1 MRDIMRSQRERS
13 ACFVLNKILVSF
25 GIWPVAVVVVALS
38 GCDRAPEGPTG
49 DHLSFTGTIH
59 SFEAESLLELE
70 SITVASESGDVL
82 EFFADGRRFEEF
94 TPAHV
99 REHMVLGD
107 PVEVTYR
114 ESGDRLIIVSL
125 RDAFVEPP
133 ETSES
138 P

>member
-1 MRDIMRSQRERS
+1 MRSQRERS
-13 ACFVLNKILVSF
+13 TCFVLNKALISF
-25 GIWPVAVVVVALS
+25 GIWPLAIVVVALG
-38 GCDRAPEGPTG
+38 GCDRTPEGTAKG
-49 DHLSFTGTIH
+49 LSSFTGTVT

-70 SITVASESGDVL
+70 SITVVNESGEVL
-82 EFFADGRRFEEF
+82 EFFADGRRLEEF

-114 ESGDRLIIVSL
+114 ESGGRLLIVSL
-125 RDAFVEPP
+125 RDAFVEPSG
-133 ETSES
+133 TSGS